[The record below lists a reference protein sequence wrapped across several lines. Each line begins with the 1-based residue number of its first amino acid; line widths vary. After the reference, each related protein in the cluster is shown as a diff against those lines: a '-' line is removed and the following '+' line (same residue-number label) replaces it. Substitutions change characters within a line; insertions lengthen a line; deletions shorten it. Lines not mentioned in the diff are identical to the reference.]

1 MNTLQRT
8 AVFAEWLDAL
18 GDRKGKGSREGA
30 AGEERMNMSKANP
43 LGIAPFDA
51 AEYLDDEE
59 SIAEFL
65 NASVEMNDPAV
76 LLNAVSAVARARS
89 MSQLAHDS
97 GLGRES
103 LYKALKPG
111 AQPRYETVMKVLG
124 ALGVEMVFRAPQK
137 KPPGKKT
144 GAGTRGGTQA
154 EVRASANGEPRERP
168 RRPGGRATPSRNG

>member
-1 MNTLQRT
+1 
-8 AVFAEWLDAL
+8 
-18 GDRKGKGSREGA
+18 
-30 AGEERMNMSKANP
+30 MSKANP

-51 AEYLDDEE
+51 AEYLGDEE

-89 MSQLAHDS
+89 MSQLAQDS

-124 ALGVEMVFRAPQK
+124 ALGVEMVFRAP
-137 KPPGKKT
+137 KKT
-144 GAGTRGGTQA
+144 PTKKAGAKAPARTRA
-154 EVRASANGEPRERP
+154 EVPAPANGEPRERP
-168 RRPGGRATPSRNG
+168 TRPRKSAPASRER

>member
-1 MNTLQRT
+1 
-8 AVFAEWLDAL
+8 
-18 GDRKGKGSREGA
+18 
-30 AGEERMNMSKANP
+30 MSKPNP

-89 MSQLAHDS
+89 MSQLAQDS

-137 KPPGKKT
+137 PTNKK
-144 GAGTRGGTQA
+144 RGGKAPARTRSEVAAAAQGEA
-154 EVRASANGEPRERP
+154 SERPPRMRVRAA
-168 RRPGGRATPSRNG
+168 ASRDK